1 MTDETIIPITA
12 LELDPRNARKRTPR
26 SSKVIGESLQE
37 FGPLRSLVGQR
48 LPDGRIVVRAGN
60 GTLEEAGQIGID
72 KVRIVER
79 RPDELVVVVADDLDE
94 TQWTRYAIADNR
106 ASDLST
112 WDAEV
117 LEILDQEIDLEPF
130 FLGDELNALMAGLAG
145 DSEGLVESL
154 EPMEGLTDDNA
165 IPEEVETRVKR
176 GDIWQLGRHRVMC
189 GDSTVNTDVE
199 RLMDGQKAD
208 MVFTS
213 PPYNLG
219 TTSGGGFPSSGG
231 MWTNS
236 GIEDGYESFD
246 DSMPMDEYKEWQS
259 EILSILWHDV
269 LSDNG
274 AIFYNYRPR
283 VQNKQLMTPFDWNPG
298 LTVRQVIIW
307 YSGAGINFSPTH
319 YRPSCEWVVL
329 FAKNGFEL
337 LDKSSSGCG
346 DVWQIPACTE
356 GRKLGHP
363 APFPVA
369 FAEQAIVTTKAQK
382 IMEPF
387 LGSGTTLIACEKTGR
402 TCYGMELSEKYCD
415 VILKRWEDFT
425 GKEAVLLK

>member
-145 DSEGLVESL
+145 DSEGLVVDDGVGQDEWANALGKLPDGDRSPFQQMTFTL
-154 EPMEGLTDDNA
+154 HDDQVEQVKAALDCAKKMGAFDSENENSNGNALSRVCEIFLTNH
-165 IPEEVETRVKR
+165 
-176 GDIWQLGRHRVMC
+176 GNC
-189 GDSTVNTDVE
+189 
-199 RLMDGQKAD
+199 
-208 MVFTS
+208 
-213 PPYNLG
+213 
-219 TTSGGGFPSSGG
+219 
-231 MWTNS
+231 
-236 GIEDGYESFD
+236 
-246 DSMPMDEYKEWQS
+246 
-259 EILSILWHDV
+259 
-269 LSDNG
+269 
-274 AIFYNYRPR
+274 
-283 VQNKQLMTPFDWNPG
+283 
-298 LTVRQVIIW
+298 
-307 YSGAGINFSPTH
+307 
-319 YRPSCEWVVL
+319 
-329 FAKNGFEL
+329 
-337 LDKSSSGCG
+337 
-346 DVWQIPACTE
+346 
-356 GRKLGHP
+356 
-363 APFPVA
+363 
-369 FAEQAIVTTKAQK
+369 
-382 IMEPF
+382 
-387 LGSGTTLIACEKTGR
+387 
-402 TCYGMELSEKYCD
+402 
-415 VILKRWEDFT
+415 
-425 GKEAVLLK
+425 